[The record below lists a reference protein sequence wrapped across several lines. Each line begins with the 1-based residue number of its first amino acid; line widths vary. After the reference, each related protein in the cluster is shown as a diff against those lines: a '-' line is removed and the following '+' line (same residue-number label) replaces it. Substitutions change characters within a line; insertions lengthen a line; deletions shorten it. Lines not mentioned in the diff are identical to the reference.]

1 MGPGGVA
8 IRSRFWYP
16 AGMEKKQITLWGQ
29 MKASLKNGNWNWKNE
44 LCTLGI
50 ILVMVTIQCAAING
64 LYKPNGL
71 ISGGLTGVG
80 MLLEYVTGFPS
91 WLTILLLNIP
101 LLLLAVWKLHFKFT
115 LYTIIASLYFSAAM
129 AMTARVR
136 IPFDWSNPLSQ
147 LTGVL
152 LGAVIC
158 GAAAA
163 PIVRRGASTGGID
176 ILALLLS
183 KKFSFPMGTI
193 SYGFNILIT
202 GALAFVK
209 GLDKAA
215 LAMLVMFVSSTVF
228 NNVLLGLNR
237 TKTLFIISD
246 RWEDIAPHVL
256 REVHRGVTLI
266 PAKGAYTGQDKTL
279 VYVLARTMELAAIRR
294 IVLDIDPS
302 AMLSIIDTREVVGRG
317 FTPNN

>member
-1 MGPGGVA
+1 
-8 IRSRFWYP
+8 
-16 AGMEKKQITLWGQ
+16 MEKKQITLWGQ
-29 MKASLKNGNWNWKNE
+29 LKASLKNGNWNWKNE

-152 LGAVIC
+152 LGA
-158 GAAAA
+158 
-163 PIVRRGASTGGID
+163 GASEVHG
-176 ILALLLS
+176 LALC
-183 KKFSFPMGTI
+183 
-193 SYGFNILIT
+193 
-202 GALAFVK
+202 
-209 GLDKAA
+209 AA
-215 LAMLVMFVSSTVF
+215 SH
-228 NNVLLGLNR
+228 N
-237 TKTLFIISD
+237 
-246 RWEDIAPHVL
+246 W
-256 REVHRGVTLI
+256 
-266 PAKGAYTGQDKTL
+266 
-279 VYVLARTMELAAIRR
+279 
-294 IVLDIDPS
+294 
-302 AMLSIIDTREVVGRG
+302 
-317 FTPNN
+317 